1 LINAKPG
8 ESKQLSWPW
17 DPHTRMALI
26 VFFRGINV
34 GGHRT
39 FRPSVLARELGAY
52 DVVNV
57 GAAGTFIVRKPG
69 SRTKFLTELRRKLP
83 FEAEVAFCDHRDLLR
98 LERENPFGPDLPR
111 QDVVRFVSI
120 LSKTSRHKLSL
131 PIAIPQSGEPFVQ
144 IIGLKE
150 RLLFGVYRRHM
161 RTIGYLGQIDELFG
175 ASVTTR
181 SWSTIPSVLRIL
193 KATSQ

>member
-1 LINAKPG
+1 MP
-8 ESKQLSWPW
+8 
-17 DPHTRMALI
+17 TRMALI
-26 VFFRGINV
+26 AFFRGINV

-39 FRPSVLARELGAY
+39 FRPSVLARELCTY

-57 GAAGTFIVRKPG
+57 GAAGTLIVRKPG
-69 SRTKFLTELRRKLP
+69 SRKRFLGELRRKLP
-83 FEAEVAFCDHRDLLR
+83 FEAEVAFCDDRDLFR
-98 LERENPFGPDLPR
+98 LEKENPFGPEPPS

-120 LSKTSRHKLSL
+120 LSKAGRHKPSL

-144 IIGLKE
+144 IIGSKD

-161 RTIGYLGQIDELFG
+161 RTIAYLGQIDEIFG
-175 ASVTTR
+175 APATTR
-181 SWSTIPSVLRIL
+181 SWSTILSVLRIL

>member
-1 LINAKPG
+1 
-8 ESKQLSWPW
+8 
-17 DPHTRMALI
+17 MALI

-39 FRPSVLARELGAY
+39 FRPSALARELGAY

-69 SRTKFLTELRRKLP
+69 SRTKFLAELRRRLP
-83 FEAEVAFCDHRDLLR
+83 FEAKIAFCDHRDLLR
-98 LERENPFGPDLPR
+98 LESENPFGPEPPR

-144 IIGLKE
+144 IIGWKE

-175 ASVTTR
+175 VSVTTR
-181 SWSTIPSVLRIL
+181 SWSTIRSVLRIL